1 MTENPT
7 NPDLVGKYLPQ
18 VPQHR
23 GSIQFAYTDPR
34 YVNLALGLQMA
45 GKQYDDDLNARGVP
59 ANGCAV
65 QSQSCANPGLPGFTL
80 LDFTA
85 SRSLGRGVDVF
96 FGVQNM
102 LDEEF
107 YVQTNPT
114 TIGAPRLL
122 QGGMRV
128 RFAGGSQTRTQR

>member
-1 MTENPT
+1 M
-7 NPDLVGKYLPQ
+7 
-18 VPQHR
+18 
-23 GSIQFAYTDPR
+23 
-34 YVNLALGLQMA
+34 NLALGLQMA

-96 FGVQNM
+96 FGVQNL

-114 TIGAPRLL
+114 TIGAPRQV
-122 QGGMRV
+122 QGGIRV
-128 RFAGGSQTRTQR
+128 RFAGR